1 MRERIEQNEN
11 IHGRAATV
19 NIAAVDSGSASCLSV
34 SLTKTSHSATRA
46 DAHGVLAGWPD
57 RPTGRNVMVELS
69 SRASCEFEPSEFEP
83 EQWSQ
88 GQTFVFVVAS
98 SVVLWTLI
106 GLAIFAVL

>member
-1 MRERIEQNEN
+1 
-11 IHGRAATV
+11 
-19 NIAAVDSGSASCLSV
+19 
-34 SLTKTSHSATRA
+34 
-46 DAHGVLAGWPD
+46 
-57 RPTGRNVMVELS
+57 MVELS